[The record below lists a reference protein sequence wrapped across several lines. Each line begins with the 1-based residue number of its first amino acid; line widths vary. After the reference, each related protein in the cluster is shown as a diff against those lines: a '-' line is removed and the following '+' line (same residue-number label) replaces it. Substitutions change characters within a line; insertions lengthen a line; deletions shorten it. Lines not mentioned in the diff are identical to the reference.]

1 MAEAFGPRRQLARLW
16 LHPVCSVDARTQGK
30 GAMLI
35 RPANPVVARLLV
47 VTARTDL
54 ARYAYLRLVMD
65 STTVGVVLDR
75 RIEERR
81 WRQKPM
87 AADRARPA
95 RRQPDSHEDV
105 RRSWCA

>member
-1 MAEAFGPRRQLARLW
+1 
-16 LHPVCSVDARTQGK
+16 
-30 GAMLI
+30 MLI

-75 RIEERR
+75 RMGERR
-81 WRQKPM
+81 WRRKRV
-87 AADRARPA
+87 AA
-95 RRQPDSHEDV
+95 E
-105 RRSWCA
+105 RRSEEHTSELQSRSDLVCRFLLEKKKISITVMVPPQPPMSLDSPTSHA